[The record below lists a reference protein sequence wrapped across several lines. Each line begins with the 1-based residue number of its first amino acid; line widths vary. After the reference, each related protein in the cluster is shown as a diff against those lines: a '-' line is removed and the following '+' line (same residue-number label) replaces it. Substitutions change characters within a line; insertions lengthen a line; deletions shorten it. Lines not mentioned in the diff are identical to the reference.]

1 MKRLSLRAGVVVAV
15 VALAAAGCELDPDN
29 GESWRGLKMAPE
41 HRCSAY
47 DRDDYPYPQSVEPLI
62 ARRLGGWWSPYD
74 GTVFA
79 DGSQSDIEH
88 IVAVSEAHDSGACR
102 WGAARRREFA
112 RDLDNLTLA
121 TPQLN
126 RHEKSAYDAAD
137 WLPEHNRCWF
147 AGRVLA
153 VRLEYDLTIDQR
165 EAAALDR
172 VFAGCTAAQIATP
185 TRPDR

>member
-1 MKRLSLRAGVVVAV
+1 MNAHLLRAGTVLAV
-15 VALAAAGCELDPDN
+15 VALTTAGCELDTDHR
-29 GESWRGLKMAPE
+29 ETWRGLEVAPE

-47 DRDDYPYPQSVEPLI
+47 DRDDYPYPQSVEPRI
-62 ARRLGGWWSPYD
+62 AARLGGWWSPYD
-74 GTVFA
+74 GTVFE
-79 DGSQSDIEH
+79 DHSESDIEH

-102 WGAARRREFA
+102 WDSGRRRAFA

-126 RHEKSAYDAAD
+126 RFEKRAFDAAN

-172 VFAGCTAAQIATP
+172 AFAGCTAAQIATP
-185 TRPDR
+185 TRPDP